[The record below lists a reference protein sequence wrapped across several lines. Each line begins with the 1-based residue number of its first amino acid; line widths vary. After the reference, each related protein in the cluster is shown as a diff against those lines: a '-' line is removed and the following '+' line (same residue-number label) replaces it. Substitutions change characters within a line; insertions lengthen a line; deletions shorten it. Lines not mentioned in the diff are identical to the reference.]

1 MAELKVMVDAG
12 HASAGAPRASTGPT
26 GVNIGEVVA
35 KINEKTA
42 SLSGMKVPVTI
53 KINSNKTF
61 DIEVG
66 LPPISALI
74 KKEAKAAKGAGNPKT
89 DVMGNL
95 TIQQVIEI
103 AKTKYDK
110 LNAVSMKKCV
120 KIVIGA
126 CNSMG
131 VTIEGMH
138 AKEAQKQLILKVG
151 CRIKRLKILI
161 LINWIKLIG

>member
-1 MAELKVMVDAG
+1 MSELKVMVDAG
-12 HASAGAPRASTGPT
+12 HASAGAPLGPALGPT

-42 SLSGMKVPVTI
+42 SLVGMKVPVTI

-74 KKEAKAAKGAGNPKT
+74 KKESKAAKGAANPKT

-95 TIQQVIEI
+95 TINQVVEI

-110 LNAVSMKKCV
+110 LNAVSMKNCA
-120 KIVIGA
+120 KIVIGT

-138 AKEAQKQLILKVG
+138 AKEAQKAVDSGKWDAELKD
-151 CRIKRLKILI
+151 
-161 LINWIKLIG
+161 

>member
-1 MAELKVMVDAG
+1 MGELKVMVDGG
-12 HASAGAPRASTGPT
+12 HASAGAPLGPALGPT

-42 SLSGMKVPVTI
+42 SLAGMKVPVTI
-53 KINSNKTF
+53 KINKNKTF

-74 KKEAKAAKGAGNPKT
+74 KKESKAVKGAANPKT

-95 TIQQVIEI
+95 TMKQVVQI

-110 LNAVSMKKCV
+110 LNAVSMKKCA
-120 KIVIGA
+120 KEVIGS
-126 CNSMG
+126 CDSMG
-131 VTIEGMH
+131 ITIEGMN
-138 AKEAQKQLILKVG
+138 ARAAQKAVEEGKFDDDLKE
-151 CRIKRLKILI
+151 
-161 LINWIKLIG
+161 

>member
-1 MAELKVMVDAG
+1 MGELKVMVDAG
-12 HASAGAPRASTGPT
+12 HASAGAPLGPALGPT
-26 GVNIGEVVA
+26 GVNIGDVVA

-53 KINSNKTF
+53 KINKDKSF

-74 KKEAKAAKGAGNPKT
+74 KKESKAAKGAANPKI

-95 TIQQVIEI
+95 TIQQVVLI

-110 LNAVSMKKCV
+110 LNATSMKMCAKV
-120 KIVIGA
+120 VIGS
-126 CNSMG
+126 CDSMG
-131 VTIEGMH
+131 VTIEGLK
-138 AKEAQKQLILKVG
+138 ARDAQKAVTSGKWDAELKD
-151 CRIKRLKILI
+151 
-161 LINWIKLIG
+161 

>member
-1 MAELKVMVDAG
+1 MGELKVMVDAG
-12 HASAGAPRASTGPT
+12 HASAGAPLGPALGPT

-42 SLSGMKVPVTI
+42 ALSGMKVPITI
-53 KINSNKTF
+53 KINKDKSF

-74 KKEAKAAKGAGNPKT
+74 KKESKAAKGAANPKT

-95 TIQQVIEI
+95 TIKQVVLI

-110 LNAVSMKKCV
+110 LNATTMKKCA
-120 KIVIGA
+120 KEVIGS
-126 CNSMG
+126 CDSMG
-131 VTIEGMH
+131 VTIEGMK
-138 AKEAQKQLILKVG
+138 ARDAQKAVNAGKWDAEFQ
-151 CRIKRLKILI
+151 
-161 LINWIKLIG
+161 

>member
-1 MAELKVMVDAG
+1 MGELKVMVDAG
-12 HASAGAPRASTGPT
+12 HASAGAPLGPALGPT

-42 SLSGMKVPVTI
+42 ALSGMKVPVTI
-53 KINSNKTF
+53 KINKDKSF

-74 KKEAKAAKGAGNPKT
+74 KKESKAAKGAANPKT

-95 TIQQVIEI
+95 TIQQVVSI

-110 LNAVSMKKCV
+110 LNAVSMKNCAKV
-120 KIVIGA
+120 VIGT
-126 CNSMG
+126 CDSMG
-131 VTIEGMH
+131 VTIEGMN
-138 AKEAQKQLILKVG
+138 ARAAQKAVSAGKWDAELKD
-151 CRIKRLKILI
+151 
-161 LINWIKLIG
+161 

>member
-1 MAELKVMVDAG
+1 MSELKVMVDAG
-12 HASAGAPRASTGPT
+12 HASAGAPLGPALGPT
-26 GVNIGEVVA
+26 GVNIGDVVA

-42 SLSGMKVPVTI
+42 SLVGMKVPVTI

-74 KKEAKAAKGAGNPKT
+74 KKESKAAKGAANPKT

-95 TIQQVIEI
+95 TINQVVEI

-110 LNAVSMKKCV
+110 LNAVSMKNCA
-120 KIVIGA
+120 KIVIGT

-131 VTIEGMH
+131 VTIEGMS
-138 AKEAQKQLILKVG
+138 ARNAQKAIDAGKFDAQLKD
-151 CRIKRLKILI
+151 
-161 LINWIKLIG
+161 

>member
-1 MAELKVMVDAG
+1 MGELKVMVDAG
-12 HASAGAPRASTGPT
+12 HASAGAPLGPALGPT

-53 KINSNKTF
+53 KINKDKSF

-74 KKEAKAAKGAGNPKT
+74 KKESKAAKGAANPKT

-95 TIQQVIEI
+95 TIKQVVLI

-110 LNAVSMKKCV
+110 LNATTMKKCA
-120 KIVIGA
+120 KEVIGS
-126 CNSMG
+126 CDSMG
-131 VTIEGMH
+131 VTIEGMK
-138 AKEAQKQLILKVG
+138 ARDAQKAVDEGKWDTELA
-151 CRIKRLKILI
+151 
-161 LINWIKLIG
+161 